1 MAEGGLENMVKSHE
15 KRMGCSDIEA
25 PSKYVCVSTTG
36 FAGGAPKE
44 EDSGGCSPGSGM
56 GGLHWLFAKGAV
68 VAESPACSVA
78 AAPCRQEKL
87 HVLLA

>member
-15 KRMGCSDIEA
+15 KRMGCSDIET

-44 EDSGGCSPGSGM
+44 EDSGGCGPVSGM
-56 GGLHWLFAKGAV
+56 GTLHL
-68 VAESPACSVA
+68 
-78 AAPCRQEKL
+78 
-87 HVLLA
+87 